1 MPKEQS
7 IKRVSKP
14 PRNGAR
20 VNGAFSNGR
29 ATSER
34 KRTLPVIQD
43 AAVPRPLRQSGTS
56 ETQLRYWLASLVRL
70 SDNIVLKA
78 VHAYNKIFELKTED
92 QADIYLEMAR
102 EFERDGKTEEV
113 LEALR
118 KAVALRPDDGKIR
131 LQIGLLH
138 LKAKA
143 PAAAIQ
149 AFQKAK
155 ELGYSSYRLHVS
167 LAQALVRQK
176 ELDQALTEYQQA
188 LALRP
193 ESPEALHKMG
203 LLLDQLGRFQ
213 DAVLAFQKAVELDPG
228 EVLYHQSLG
237 FALESAGRRSE
248 AVKCFKRALE
258 LEHQEQHQL
267 QQEGAE

>member
-1 MPKEQS
+1 
-7 IKRVSKP
+7 
-14 PRNGAR
+14 
-20 VNGAFSNGR
+20 
-29 ATSER
+29 
-34 KRTLPVIQD
+34 
-43 AAVPRPLRQSGTS
+43 
-56 ETQLRYWLASLVRL
+56 
-70 SDNIVLKA
+70 
-78 VHAYNKIFELKTED
+78 
-92 QADIYLEMAR
+92 
-102 EFERDGKTEEV
+102 
-113 LEALR
+113 
-118 KAVALRPDDGKIR
+118 
-131 LQIGLLH
+131 
-138 LKAKA
+138 
-143 PAAAIQ
+143 
-149 AFQKAK
+149 
-155 ELGYSSYRLHVS
+155 VS